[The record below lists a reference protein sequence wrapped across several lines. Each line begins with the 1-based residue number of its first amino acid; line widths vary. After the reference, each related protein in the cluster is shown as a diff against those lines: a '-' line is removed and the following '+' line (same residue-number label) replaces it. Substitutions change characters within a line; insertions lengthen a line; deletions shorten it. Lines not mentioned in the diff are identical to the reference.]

1 MYLPC
6 LHERPPLGNIA
17 NYPLLSITH
26 ATVHNIT
33 LNGIDGQ
40 RAERRS
46 LLDGSYLKL
55 KLQQLTGQPW
65 TPMKQLKQ
73 SNSDNYINQLGAGTN
88 QSRLS
93 EAPHKRPFQLQQQ
106 AVFNSAGATLPKN
119 LSHLQRPASNQYYPL
134 AGEGGQL
141 QVLAKLGANQQQ
153 VALQQQQ
160 QVLHLQDFENPYG
173 IKSGASLAG
182 SASPSAGYSAT
193 TYSAT
198 STTTSGIH
206 QQEHQQPTFAAL
218 MLSNGAQTNGI
229 GSSSSSSSYL
239 ASGFAPTGETRV
251 EQLVISGKQYIH
263 QTSGSASSRASLY
276 RAQQQQQQQQRHL
289 QLTSSSCNPAYG
301 SLQRA
306 ANNLYTA
313 PMKDYLHLQQQQ
325 PPHYLA
331 HNMNQQQ
338 RASPFCEHRQQTVAP
353 AVGGGMVDPV
363 VDGLYLGG
371 PSCLAN
377 VGALQQAQVAGKFRR
392 QQL

>member
-1 MYLPC
+1 M
-6 LHERPPLGNIA
+6 
-17 NYPLLSITH
+17 
-26 ATVHNIT
+26 HNIP

-65 TPMKQLKQ
+65 LAPAKQLKQ
-73 SNSDNYINQLGAGTN
+73 SNSDNYINQLGAAN
-88 QSRLS
+88 PSRLS

-119 LSHLQRPASNQYYPL
+119 LSNLHRPASNQYYPL
-134 AGEGGQL
+134 TGDGGQL
-141 QVLAKLGANQQQ
+141 QVLAKLGAN
-153 VALQQQQ
+153 QQQ

-198 STTTSGIH
+198 STTTSGFH
-206 QQEHQQPTFAAL
+206 QQEHQPTFAAL
-218 MLSNGAQTNGI
+218 MLSNGAHTNGI

-239 ASGFAPTGETRV
+239 ASGFPPTSETRV

-263 QTSGSASSRASLY
+263 QTAGAAPNRAGLY
-276 RAQQQQQQQQRHL
+276 RPQTQQQQQQRHL

-325 PPHYLA
+325 PLYLA
-331 HNMNQQQ
+331 QHVNQQQ
-338 RASPFCEHRQQTVAP
+338 ETSPFCEHRQQSGA
-353 AVGGGMVDPV
+353 AMMGGGIVDPT

-371 PSCLAN
+371 PSCLAS
-377 VGALQQAQVAGKFRR
+377 VGALQQAQVAGKFR
-392 QQL
+392 QKQL